1 MSQYLRAAATAL
13 LLIPIFLTAS
23 PASGPDQQPSVQLP
37 PELGRVLRDYEQAWS
52 HGDASALAKLFA
64 DDGFVLS
71 PGKSMVRGRAAV
83 EEAYRENG
91 GAPLA
96 LRAVAFATE
105 GKVGY
110 IIGAYAERAGDPD
123 RGKFTLT
130 LRRES
135 SGRWLIVSD
144 MDNGNQPRR

>member
-1 MSQYLRAAATAL
+1 MNHYLRAAATAF
-13 LLIPIFLTAS
+13 LLIPVFLIAK
-23 PASGPDQQPSVQLP
+23 PATEPNQPPSVQLP

-71 PGKSMVRGRAAV
+71 PGKPMVRGRAAV

-96 LRAVAFATE
+96 LRAVAFATVRQ
-105 GKVGY
+105 GRLRHRSICGTCWRSGSRQIHPDVAAGIVGPL
-110 IIGAYAERAGDPD
+110 AD
-123 RGKFTLT
+123 RFRYG
-130 LRRES
+130 
-135 SGRWLIVSD
+135 
-144 MDNGNQPRR
+144 